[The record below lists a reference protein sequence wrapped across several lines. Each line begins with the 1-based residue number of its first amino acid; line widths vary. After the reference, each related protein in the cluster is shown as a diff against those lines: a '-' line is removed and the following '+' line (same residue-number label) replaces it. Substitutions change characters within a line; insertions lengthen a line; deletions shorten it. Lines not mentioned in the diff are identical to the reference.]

1 MRIPGDTAPRPLA
14 GREKDD
20 RRRDR
25 HHGLALVAAGL
36 TPFVCVGVLSL
47 LGSPGTVDGTC
58 LLREAIGL
66 PCPFCGATRA
76 FSHAISGDLS
86 LLHYNFF
93 WVLLALGAIGAGAAS
108 LFTSVSFRGFWSRS
122 DNLAVFLTVAAL
134 LTGWATALANS
145 AWILA

>member
-1 MRIPGDTAPRPLA
+1 MWTPGDTAPRPVA
-14 GREKDD
+14 GPERTD
-20 RRRDR
+20 RRRNR
-25 HHGLALVAAGL
+25 RHGLALVTAGL
-36 TPFVCVGVLSL
+36 APFVCAGVLSL

-66 PCPFCGATRA
+66 PCPFCGTTRA
-76 FSHAISGDLS
+76 FSHAISGDPS
-86 LLHYNFF
+86 LLHYNYF
-93 WVLLALGAIGAGAAS
+93 WVMLALGAIGAGAAS
-108 LFTSVSFRGFWSRS
+108 LFTSVSFRGFWSRR